1 MTKLVII
8 RAVVNLAKQTRNA
21 WDDVVLRH
29 RILHRLSQIAP
40 GFVFYSLAIPLV
52 TEWPQFA
59 FLLRQAGLIYML
71 LVGAFVL
78 DVALNLVVEIINS
91 SPTAR
96 EFPVRSVVQVIKL
109 VLFGLAAIAI
119 FSVLLGKSPVLLFSG
134 LGAMTAIIML
144 VFKDPILGFVAGIQ
158 LSANRMVARGDWI
171 EMPKHGAD
179 GDVLEVG
186 LTTVKI
192 QNWDKTITTIPTYA
206 LITESFKN
214 WRGMTAAD
222 GRRIKRALNID
233 TQSVRFCDSEMLTRF
248 QRIQYVS
255 DYVKDKLAEITE
267 WNTAHGIASSDPL
280 NARRLTNIGTFR
292 AYIVSY
298 LRNHS
303 MINDEMTF
311 LVRQLDLTP
320 QGLPIEIYVFSR
332 DKEWNTYED
341 LQADIFDHLLAI
353 APEFDLRI
361 YQSPSSADLRTFA
374 PPPAN

>member
-8 RAVVNLAKQTRNA
+8 RAVVNLAKQTRNS

-59 FLLRQAGLIYML
+59 YLLRQAGLIYML

-78 DVALNLVVEIINS
+78 DVALNLVVEVINS

-214 WRGMTAAD
+214 WRGMTESD

-248 QRIQYVS
+248 QKIQYVS
-255 DYVKDKLAEITE
+255 GYVTDKLTEVTE
-267 WNTAHGIASSDPL
+267 WNAAHGIESSDPL

-303 MINDEMTF
+303 MINDKMTF

-374 PPPAN
+374 VPSAN